1 MIWCVCCFIAFIS
14 CLETEKP
21 PLGAVLDG
29 PRLSYDLQ
37 WNKPNVYNING
48 SNVGSWKQIS
58 FFFWK
63 FDCTTRICLLAR
75 NLCVLPFRS
84 HNMRRFDL
92 PPSFKSPN
100 SSDPSLPISPM
111 APTAHILRIFPLLA
125 RIIGWLSTLI
135 LSLFTSHTGSCSS
148 YVCSSD
154 TLKCK
159 SWNGKCWLFG
169 KRVKPA
175 LNLSAI
181 GSVLVNFRL
190 IDWAK

>member
-1 MIWCVCCFIAFIS
+1 MGLASLMI
-14 CLETEKP
+14 
-21 PLGAVLDG
+21 
-29 PRLSYDLQ
+29 
-37 WNKPNVYNING
+37 YNGTNQMFMILKG
-48 SNVGSWKQIS
+48 SNVGGWKQIS
-58 FFFWK
+58 FFLKVWLHNK
-63 FDCTTRICLLAR
+63 
-75 NLCVLPFRS
+75 NLSVGAQSVCSTFPQPQHEALWS
-84 HNMRRFDL
+84 S
-92 PPSFKSPN
+92 PSFKSPN

-111 APTAHILRIFPLLA
+111 APTAHILWIFPLLA